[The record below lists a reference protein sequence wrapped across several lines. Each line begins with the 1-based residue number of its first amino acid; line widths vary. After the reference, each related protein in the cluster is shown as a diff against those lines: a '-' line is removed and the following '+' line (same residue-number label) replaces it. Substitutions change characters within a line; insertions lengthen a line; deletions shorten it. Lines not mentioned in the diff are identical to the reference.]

1 MTDGECETE
10 IWGRGGKE
18 RGGVGEMKLEKVI
31 KMERGRLGRDGG
43 GEEDTMQSG
52 TWDEGGWSGG
62 GGGGLKRQR
71 EMMAARRSE
80 SLRGPQPHR
89 VRASSCSAVID
100 RRFVPLRL

>member
-10 IWGRGGKE
+10 ILGWGGGW
-18 RGGVGEMKLEKVI
+18 GGVREMKLEKVI

-52 TWDEGGWSGG
+52 TWDEGGWSGGG